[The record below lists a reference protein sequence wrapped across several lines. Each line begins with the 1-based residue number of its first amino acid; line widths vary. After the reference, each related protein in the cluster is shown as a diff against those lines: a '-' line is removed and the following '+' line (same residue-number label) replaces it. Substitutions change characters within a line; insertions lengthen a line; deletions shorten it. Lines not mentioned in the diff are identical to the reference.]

1 LSHLTTPATNHLLT
15 WELPGIYLTDMSW
28 EESTRQKMLHLKL
41 PTDPRWVGIA
51 EMQIEDILVDHA
63 YCEQKAA
70 SSCISLILRYPDL
83 DELVETLTPIVAEEW
98 GHFERVM
105 EQLRKRNMKFGFP
118 RKDEYVIKLNGF
130 VKKGGSRKQQ
140 LTEHLLLNAL
150 IEARSCER
158 FKLLSKHIQDEELK
172 KFYYE
177 LMISEAGHY
186 VTFIEMA
193 RKFHDPEYVNQRW
206 QEWLDYEASILKEME
221 LRGDRMH

>member
-1 LSHLTTPATNHLLT
+1 
-15 WELPGIYLTDMSW
+15 MSW

-41 PTDPRWVGIA
+41 PTDPRWVDIA
-51 EMQIEDILVDHA
+51 QMQIEDILTDHA

-70 SSCISLILRYPDL
+70 SSCISLIIRFNDL
-83 DELVETLTPIVAEEW
+83 DFLVDTLTPIVAEEW

-105 EQLRKRNMKFGFP
+105 EQLRKRGMKFGRQ
-118 RKDEYVIKLNGF
+118 RKDEYVAKLNEF
-130 VKKGGSRKQQ
+130 VKKGGSRMDQ
-140 LTEHLLLNAL
+140 LTESLLMNAL

-158 FKLLSKHIQDEELK
+158 FKLLSKHIMDVDLQ

-193 RKFHDPEYVNQRW
+193 RKYQDPEKVNKRW
-206 QEWLDYEASILKEME
+206 QEWLAFEAEVLKEIE